1 MAAESFWD
9 SNPCVPSWS
18 QRIQGWWNNDE
29 SSRILRGEPGWTIN
43 VTPVLGYQLR
53 RAVVADALPLSEFW
67 GRYYA
72 NSSSCFCAVPVH
84 VIQENIQTQ
93 QWEVYVVIQQSTR
106 ILVGSVVRRWLV
118 SPLHIKD
125 KTFNKAAIVDFFC
138 TAPGVRKKGIGRWL
152 LATLQNKGPVPLPPH
167 LILWEGVQVKI
178 PPTVAAL
185 YWNRRAAPK
194 GQERG
199 VATQIQGEDA
209 KKVWNTLCKGRDIY
223 MDWPAAAPTAAAAV
237 AGAAV
242 AKEVT
247 IWRTVFGDVVIWNT
261 YHWHLP
267 ETHLIGIVLCATN
280 AAAVNACAEAKGMPF
295 GILVA
300 PGEFA
305 EGEKWNYDS
314 PFQWMIYNL
323 ITPFCSN
330 QFPVLYL

>member
-1 MAAESFWD
+1 MAAESFWE

-18 QRIQGWWNNDE
+18 QRLQGWWHE
-29 SSRILRGEPGWTIN
+29 QTVSLLQKEPGWTIN
-43 VTPVLGYQLR
+43 ITPVLGYQLR
-53 RAVVADALPLSEFW
+53 RAIVSDALPLTEFW

-72 NSSSCFCAVPVH
+72 NSSSCFCAVPVS

-106 ILVGSVVRRWLV
+106 ILVGSVVRRWIS

-125 KTFNKAAIVDFFC
+125 KVFSKAAIVDFFC
-138 TAPGVRKKGIGRWL
+138 TAPSVRKKGIGRWL
-152 LATLQNKGPVPLPPH
+152 LGTLQNKGPVPLPPH
-167 LILWEGVQVKI
+167 FILWEGLQVRI

-199 VATQIQGEDA
+199 IATQIQGEEA
-209 KKVWNTLCKGRDIY
+209 KKVWTTLSKDRDIF
-223 MDWPAAAPTAAAAV
+223 MEWPAATAAAYP
-237 AGAAV
+237 
-242 AKEVT
+242 KEVS
-247 IWRTVFGDVVIWNT
+247 IWRTVFGDIVLWNT

-267 ETHLIGIVLCATN
+267 ETHLIGVVMCASST
-280 AAAVNACAEAKGMPF
+280 AAVNACAEAKGIPF

-305 EGEKWNYDS
+305 EGNTWSYDS
-314 PFQWMIYNL
+314 PFQWVTYNL
-323 ITPFCSN
+323 HTSFCSN
-330 QFPVLYL
+330 KFPLLCL